1 MTLKEMARI
10 KIRLVI
16 KTTLKNK
23 EVCLR
28 MKRMDYLKSFFK
40 NTRTVRGEGNEQFI
54 PVCSPKINLS
64 SSAQSRGLPFARA

>member
-40 NTRTVRGEGNEQFI
+40 NTRTVRGGR
-54 PVCSPKINLS
+54 K
-64 SSAQSRGLPFARA
+64 